1 MTERWLTVSEAA
13 ERLRVGNVTVQRWLR
28 AGKLPGTLLSRR
40 AGWRIPERAVDA
52 LLQGEH
58 APSAP
63 SDAREPRSRGS
74 PHQDR

>member
-52 LLQGEH
+52 LLQGECSLNTP
-58 APSAP
+58 A
-63 SDAREPRSRGS
+63 DARECQSRG
-74 PHQDR
+74 